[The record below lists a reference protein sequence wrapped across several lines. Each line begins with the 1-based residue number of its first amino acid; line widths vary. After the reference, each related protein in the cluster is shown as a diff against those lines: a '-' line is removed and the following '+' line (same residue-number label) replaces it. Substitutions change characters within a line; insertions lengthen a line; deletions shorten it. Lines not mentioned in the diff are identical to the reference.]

1 MTFYIFMI
9 IPLSIAASYGIIV
22 TYLLQRSFND
32 NKLRE
37 EELKK
42 ARIEAQAA
50 SHAKSEFLAGIS
62 HEIRTPMNVIIG
74 MGNLLQETSLTSE
87 QQEYVTIL
95 RSSGENL
102 ISIINDTLDISK
114 VDAGHF
120 KLEETNFDLDNLLKK
135 ICKDTSAKAHKKGL
149 DLFCH
154 SAPDIPTGLV
164 GDPGRLRRI
173 LLNLIENAIK
183 FTEKGTIMLEVKRH
197 SSEPKEERPDDND
210 TKDKYI
216 KLIFSVTDTG
226 IGIESDKIEEIFDV
240 FMQADSSSTRRHPGM
255 GLGLAISKR
264 LVELMNGKIWIKST
278 VNQGSTFF
286 FTAQFKVIT
295 SFDQKKNSHYYQEG
309 KIQEPASLDGIKTIR
324 EQTELTHNK
333 QRIKILLAEDYK
345 NNQLLI
351 KSYLKKT
358 LYDLDIAENGEIAVR
373 KFKAN
378 NYDLVLMDI
387 EMPIMDGITAT
398 RIIREWEQKE
408 GLTATPIIVL
418 TAYATQEDEQK
429 SLHAGA
435 DKHLT
440 KPIKKEKLLE
450 TIYNYS
456 SFRKGA
462 FMNEDQTIKQNNKI
476 IIHADPDLEDLIPE
490 YLADIR
496 NDADVLLASLAKG
509 DFETIRK
516 LAHRMKGSGGGFG
529 FDALSELGLN
539 LQNAADN
546 KNAEEVQKQ
555 LDELI
560 SYLQRV
566 EVVYEAEITA

>member
-9 IPLSIAASYGIIV
+9 IPLSIAASYGVIV
-22 TYLLQRSFND
+22 TYLLKKSFND

-37 EELKK
+37 EELEK
-42 ARIEAQAA
+42 ARREAQAA

-62 HEIRTPMNVIIG
+62 HEIRTPMNAIIG
-74 MGNLLQETSLTSE
+74 MGDLLQETSLTSE
-87 QQEYVTIL
+87 QEEYVTIL
-95 RSSGENL
+95 QSSGENL

-120 KLEETNFDLDNLLKK
+120 KLEEINFELDNLLQKL
-135 ICKDTSAKAHKKGL
+135 CKDTAPKARQKGL
-149 DLFCH
+149 DLLCH
-154 SAPDIPTGLV
+154 SAPDIPKGLV

-183 FTEKGTIMLEVKRH
+183 FTETGMVSLEVKRH
-197 SSEPKEERPDDND
+197 ESQPEEDNF
-210 TKDKYI
+210 I
-216 KLIFSVTDTG
+216 ELIFSVTDTG
-226 IGIESDKIEEIFDV
+226 IGIESDKIEKIFDV

-278 VNQGSTFF
+278 KNQGSTFF
-286 FTAQFKVIT
+286 FTAKFKVTT
-295 SFDQKKNSHYYQEG
+295 SFNRESDRQHYQ
-309 KIQEPASLDGIKTIR
+309 ASYDGIKTIMG
-324 EQTELTHNK
+324 QTEHIHNK
-333 QRIKILLAEDYK
+333 QRKKILLAEDYK

-373 KFKAN
+373 KFKSN

-398 RIIREWEQKE
+398 KIIREWEQKE
-408 GLTATPIIVL
+408 GSKAIPIIVL

-450 TIYNYS
+450 TIRDYS
-456 SFRKGA
+456 SFHKGA
-462 FMNEDQTIKQNNKI
+462 FMKEERPINQNNKI
-476 IIHADPDLEDLIPE
+476 IIHADPDFEDLIPE

-496 NDADVLLASLAKG
+496 NDVDVLCASLAKG

-546 KNAEEVQKQ
+546 KNTEDVQKL